1 MEMEKKYGVYLCK
14 GCGIAEAM
22 DFESLTKVIKKEGK
36 IQHIKEADIMCSP
49 EGRAMILE
57 DMKPEGEGINALVI
71 AACSPRVK
79 YEELDFPNV
88 LVERCNIRELV
99 AWTQEPKNE
108 AHPGPG
114 GRLSAHV
121 LRPGQKGRDAGAL
134 PDRMRQDHSGHRRRH
149 RGLERRPGGGQ
160 RRLRTWS
167 WWKKRPN
174 WAGSPPRCTGRRL
187 PATPSPPSR
196 SRWSSRRSR
205 RSRIIPK
212 SR

>member
-1 MEMEKKYGVYLCK
+1 MEKKYGVYLCK

-36 IQHIKEADIMCSP
+36 IQYIKEADILCSP
-49 EGRAMILE
+49 EARAMILE
-57 DMKPEGEGINALVI
+57 DMKPEGEGINAMVI

-88 LVERCNIRELV
+88 HRGALQHPGTGGLDPGAQQR
-99 AWTQEPKNE
+99 

-114 GRLSAHV
+114 GRLSPHV
-121 LRPGQKGRDAGAL
+121 LRQGQKVRAARAL
-134 PDRMRQDHSGHRRRH
+134 PDRMRQDHPGHRRRH
-149 RGLERRPGGGQ
+149 RGLERGSGSGQ
-160 RRLRTWS
+160 RRLCTWS

-174 WAGSPPRCTGRRL
+174 WAGSPPRCTGRPP

-196 SRWSSRRSR
+196 NRWSSRRSR
-205 RSRIIPK
+205 KSRITPK